1 MIMKNIILKFFQTAI
16 SSIARKVSS
25 VFSSKPRL
33 IVRNNTSS
41 FVRNNKTNGIV
52 KIIKNN
58 NCVIEGNVCQNDTP
72 EQEINHQTK

>member
-1 MIMKNIILKFFQTAI
+1 MKNIILKFFQTAI
-16 SSIARKVSS
+16 FSIARKVSS

-33 IVRNNTSS
+33 IIRSNTSS
-41 FVRNNKTNGIV
+41 FIRNNKTNGIV

-58 NCVIEGNVCQNDTP
+58 NCKIEGNECQYDLP